1 MFDII
6 PSMEKKTIMEI
17 KTLKDLAEYYL
28 HSPQFL
34 ALRHETQ
41 KSYEYRIG
49 RALNTLVTP
58 KRTLGNL
65 KLDKLGVSD
74 CKIAYQQWVKHGI
87 RTANLTSTI
96 LSVLFNMAEELEL
109 IVRNPMRSVKKM
121 QGKPRKVMW
130 TVDQVRL
137 FTDTAFSKY
146 EWRSIGLIVYMAYAF
161 AQRIGDMRSLKW
173 DNIDFEEH
181 RLDLEQS
188 KKRAEVHLPIHIHL
202 YRMLERQYK
211 DFGFQEYVAP
221 HPYPRS
227 GSYRIY
233 TDTDISRMVN
243 RVKEEAE
250 LPKELTAMDMRRT
263 AITEMVEAGVDTTQ
277 IMSVSGHNS
286 PNSMKPYIKH
296 TYNSAANAL
305 EKRGEYTNGT

>member
-1 MFDII
+1 M
-6 PSMEKKTIMEI
+6 
-17 KTLKDLAEYYL
+17 
-28 HSPQFL
+28 
-34 ALRHETQ
+34 
-41 KSYEYRIG
+41 
-49 RALNTLVTP
+49 
-58 KRTLGNL
+58 
-65 KLDKLGVSD
+65 
-74 CKIAYQQWVKHGI
+74 
-87 RTANLTSTI
+87 
-96 LSVLFNMAEELEL
+96 
-109 IVRNPMRSVKKM
+109 
-121 QGKPRKVMW
+121 
-130 TVDQVRL
+130 
-137 FTDTAFSKY
+137 
-146 EWRSIGLIVYMAYAF
+146 YMAYAF

-173 DNIDFEEH
+173 ENINFEEH

-188 KKRAEVHLPIHIHL
+188 KKRAEVHLPIHIHM

>member
-1 MFDII
+1 M
-6 PSMEKKTIMEI
+6 TI
-17 KTLKDLAEYYL
+17 KTFNDLVTYYRTT
-28 HSPQFL
+28 PQFL
-34 ALRHETQ
+34 SLRLRTQ
-41 KSYEYRIG
+41 RDYDYCIDRSV
-49 RALNTLVTP
+49 VTVV
-58 KRTLGNL
+58 KANKTLGEVR
-65 KLDKLGVSD
+65 LDKITVSE
-74 CKIAYQQWVKHGI
+74 CKVAYQQWLKRGV
-87 RTANLTSTI
+87 RTANLTSTTVSI
-96 LSVLFNMAEELEL
+96 LLNTAVELGLMAN
-109 IVRNPMRSVKKM
+109 NPMKFVTKM
-121 QGKPRKVMW
+121 QTKPRKVMW

-137 FTDTAFSKY
+137 FCDTAYSNY
-146 EWRSIGLIVYMAYAF
+146 EWRSIGLIVQMAYSF

-243 RVKEEAE
+243 RVKEEAG

>member
-1 MFDII
+1 MANGSEVM
-6 PSMEKKTIMEI
+6 P
-17 KTLKDLAEYYL
+17 KTLNDLVAYYL
-28 HSPQFL
+28 KSPQFL
-34 ALRHETQ
+34 ALRSRTQ
-41 KSYEYRIG
+41 KDYEYCIN
-49 RALNTLVTP
+49 RAVNTTVTYSR
-58 KRTLGNL
+58 KLGTTR
-65 KLDKLGVSD
+65 LDKISVSD
-74 CKIAYQQWVKHGI
+74 CKVAYQQWVKRGV
-87 RTANLTSTI
+87 RTANLTTTVA
-96 LSVLFNMAEELEL
+96 SVLFNMAEELEL
-109 IVRNPMRSVKKM
+109 IFRNPMRGVKKM
-121 QGKPRKVMW
+121 KEKPRKVMW

-137 FTDTAFSKY
+137 FTDTAYTKY
-146 EWRSIGLIVYMAYAF
+146 EWRSIGLIVQMAYSF

-173 DNIDFEEH
+173 DNINFEEH

-188 KKRAEVHLPIHIHL
+188 KKRAAVHLPIHIHM

-211 DFGFQEYVAP
+211 DFGFQEYVVP
-221 HPYPRS
+221 HPHPRS

-243 RVKEEAE
+243 RVKEEAG